1 MLWIW
6 MVCLHSQ
13 LLWHLLAWLLLLQL
27 RHLRNS
33 QSLFVFATAACRCNP
48 PPLFALCVCKCCSKV
63 HAPCATAAVC
73 LCGCALCVLTAYI
86 NLYACACYA
95 LLLSVCRQFGRLSCI
110 WIGNSAACLIFNLQ
124 SFGLVINVC
133 FVGVR
138 LSTFSSSLLISN

>member
-73 LCGCALCVLTAYI
+73 LCGCALCPYCI
-86 NLYACACYA
+86 YKFICMC
-95 LLLSVCRQFGRLSCI
+95 LLR
-110 WIGNSAACLIFNLQ
+110 SAP
-124 SFGLVINVC
+124 FGLPAVWPTLLHLNWK
-133 FVGVR
+133 FSGV
-138 LSTFSSSLLISN
+138 LNFQFAIIWPGNQCLLCRCAVVDFF